1 MTTKFGPS
9 QFIQLC
15 WAQKKVELRMCG
27 VGWRQLCPLIV
38 FIAILL
44 SSSRQVSNMTKAPL
58 SINISKSE
66 GPISLQYHGPHITK
80 AGRAPN
86 CEAVCQLEI
95 TTYYSSR
102 HWMTSIGTNPDRSP
116 TIGRLWGRSGIL
128 VVLFSTDPVTQFLL
142 IIWRNLRAGNIIII
156 FLLKIK
162 ILKIRPIWRV
172 KLPSG
177 STDSTLLPI
186 QTFKLSYRQ
195 RGRGRRVVRRSQ
207 TTASRRSAT
216 WSRTRS
222 SPSSPRRIS
231 STARHRGKIKS
242 CWTKK

>member
-1 MTTKFGPS
+1 MMMTTKFAPS

-66 GPISLQYHGPHITK
+66 GPICLQYHDPHITK

-128 VVLFSTDPVTQFLL
+128 VVLFCTDPVTQFLH
-142 IIWRNLRAGNIIII
+142 IIWRS
-156 FLLKIK
+156 
-162 ILKIRPIWRV
+162 RP
-172 KLPSG
+172 P
-177 STDSTLLPI
+177 T
-186 QTFKLSYRQ
+186 
-195 RGRGRRVVRRSQ
+195 
-207 TTASRRSAT
+207 
-216 WSRTRS
+216 
-222 SPSSPRRIS
+222 
-231 STARHRGKIKS
+231 
-242 CWTKK
+242 